1 MPWAERCL
9 LAVMSWPP
17 QKIAPQ
23 MLRLLTHH
31 RFSNNRY
38 IKALFV
44 GHSGD
49 SKVNVN
55 LLALFLCFSGNIP
68 LRHGVTFYSFLGAYT
83 LFIRSI

>member
-1 MPWAERCL
+1 MPWAARCS
-9 LAVMSWPP
+9 ARGNVVAAP
-17 QKIAPQ
+17 KIVPQ

-31 RFSNNRY
+31 RFGNNRY

-44 GHSGD
+44 GNSGD

-55 LLALFLCFSGNIP
+55 LLALFLCFSGNIL